1 MGAEARDSV
10 PRTNLEA
17 LLHHSPNRPAH
28 QAAPAKEASRPAKK
42 PAVSPRAGR
51 ASKKGARP
59 ARLAPKGGNE
69 GGEDGDGAE
78 GSEGDRDNGG
88 EGAKGDR
95 DNRGDGAK
103 GDRGAA
109 QAPEGAAASDE
120 GAAAF
125 ARVRPELEALPRE
138 EVRAITVNV
147 PAAAMLALGALPK
160 MMALR
165 EAMVAELTNP
175 PLDALDKLEDYA
187 LVAARA
193 HARALPK
200 ADGETNLRALL
211 NEAGPLRERLLL
223 NAGSLAS
230 FGLLDAA
237 NVASIRQGTGH
248 LDMAQDLSA
257 LGMLYLDAWP
267 SLASKTPFERVELER
282 AIALGGLLLKAL
294 GRRQQGTDGSGDPV
308 EADEQLAKA
317 YELFRRAYE
326 ACRHAIVYLRRN
338 HGDADDIAPPL
349 GHSRRRARAKPAEEP
364 GTDDPDGSGEPEEG
378 EPGSEPDEAA
388 TL

>member
-1 MGAEARDSV
+1 M
-10 PRTNLEA
+10 
-17 LLHHSPNRPAH
+17 
-28 QAAPAKEASRPAKK
+28 
-42 PAVSPRAGR
+42 
-51 ASKKGARP
+51 
-59 ARLAPKGGNE
+59 
-69 GGEDGDGAE
+69 
-78 GSEGDRDNGG
+78 
-88 EGAKGDR
+88 
-95 DNRGDGAK
+95 
-103 GDRGAA
+103 
-109 QAPEGAAASDE
+109 
-120 GAAAF
+120 
-125 ARVRPELEALPRE
+125 
-138 EVRAITVNV
+138 NV